1 MPQEIY
7 KKKKKEFKA
16 PCAQQSFL
24 LQQQRKKKKK
34 KRNHRIATHTH
45 THKKKTLLFWCYK
58 FQPVYVQ
65 TKKEDKVDEKNK
77 KGRKH
82 SNKPGLGK
90 LGTTRIL
97 VLMS

>member
-1 MPQEIY
+1 MVDFVIERRR
-7 KKKKKEFKA
+7 KKETIEL
-16 PCAQQSFL
+16 P
-24 LQQQRKKKKK
+24 
-34 KRNHRIATHTH
+34 HTH